1 MTQNNLGGRHITAYL
16 GAARRLIDPIRGV
29 LLASSPFVIAGGI
42 GPVNQRMLLAGASAA
57 NHINADYIH
66 LEFAAGAE
74 IDGPSNVVVA
84 MFREEVCHIR
94 QTCRFWLDEEGR
106 PFLLADVGG
115 KTATMS
121 FDPDGMDSH
130 PGAPHHDLKAGFER
144 AAAKLRELAASGQA
158 ANEDKVFT
166 IGVAA

>member
-1 MTQNNLGGRHITAYL
+1 MKHNNLGGRPLTAFL
-16 GAARRLIDPIRGV
+16 GAARRLIDPIRGI
-29 LLASSPFVIAGGI
+29 LSASSPYVIAGGI
-42 GPVNQRMLLAGASAA
+42 GPANQRLLLAGASAA

-66 LEFAAGAE
+66 LEFAPGAK
-74 IDGPSNVVVA
+74 INGPSNVVVA
-84 MFREEVCHIR
+84 MFREGVCHIR